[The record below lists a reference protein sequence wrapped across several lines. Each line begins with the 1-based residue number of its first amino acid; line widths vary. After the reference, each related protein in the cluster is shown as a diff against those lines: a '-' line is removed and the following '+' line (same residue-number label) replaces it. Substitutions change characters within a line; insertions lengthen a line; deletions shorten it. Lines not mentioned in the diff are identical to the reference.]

1 MKNIIFLF
9 LIFYVSVYSQTVDRF
24 PGSPY
29 PVSTKPDTLYVV
41 TDSRYTESQIV
52 TIETLQGV
60 LAQTK
65 PRIYRNMNS
74 TYTVF
79 LNDLKTNYGVT
90 EVDSLDGKFADLI
103 AHFKND
109 IKGYI
114 ICNVQDTSVNVAISL
129 CGITRS
135 IAITPDNE
143 SIISALGIPKYAD
156 VRGKDNAWF
165 FNNYGDQVNKNA
177 YCFQQETKDL
187 FLADYSVFG
196 KMITFYHP
204 SWDSTTNKIF
214 ASFNP
219 NSALFGWGFDEFQ
232 LVAQAS
238 SYNGFT
244 HAADYS
250 INLSVLSNF
259 SVEAKQKSAPDTIA
273 SKENTHT
280 VCFLMT
286 DGDNIQWAVGALLTG
301 ANWFGNKY
309 RGMVK
314 VGWTVSPSLVE
325 LAPTVLKFL
334 YNSESAKSTARDY
347 FVAGPSGLG
356 YMYPDKYPHLDDY
369 AALSNEYMKKGDLR
383 ITNIIGNNDLDTYIL
398 PFVKQSNIDAVF
410 YYYYTDYAGGKGKLK
425 WVNNKPVIYGRYN
438 FADGGETVSS
448 LAAKLNAA
456 STNIYTSDGYSLIP
470 VNVWSRTITDVYNC
484 SKMLNS
490 NVRVVTPDEFVAL
503 INRNIGAR
511 TNLLQFVPNNNTTEQ
526 KYLVPG
532 DTGTAHNT
540 TKRWANYNDSII
552 YKFNIDSLISMSN
565 GVKNLFAQFY
575 VGNEYKISVS
585 NGLDSAWSVIG
596 KWSADT
602 TVHVHNLINLT
613 TVTANLGKY
622 YDMGWHTI
630 YVKLEDGMKSDAYGS
645 SLYTVTITQPA
656 TNITAVKDNNDN
668 VPSGFKLSQNYPNPF
683 NPSTRIS
690 YQIPNAGHVTLK
702 VYDVLGREVST
713 LINSEQNA
721 GSHEVIFNGT
731 KLSSGIYF
739 FRLQS
744 GNYTATNKMVLMK

>member
-1 MKNIIFLF
+1 MKNVIFLF
-9 LIFYVSVYSQTVDRF
+9 LLFYVSVYAQTAPRLD
-24 PGSPY
+24 GSPY

-60 LAQTK
+60 LAQKK
-65 PRIYRNMNS
+65 PRIYRNPS
-74 TYTVF
+74 SIYSVY
-79 LNDLKTNYGVT
+79 LNDFKTNYGVT
-90 EVDSLDGKFADLI
+90 EIDTLDGKFAGLI
-103 AHFKND
+103 AHFKD
-109 IKGYI
+109 EIKGYI
-114 ICNVQDTSVNVAISL
+114 ICNLEDTSVNAAISL
-129 CGITRS
+129 CGITQS
-135 IAITPDNE
+135 IAITQDNE
-143 SIISALGIPKYAD
+143 SLISSLGIPKTAD
-156 VRGKDNAWF
+156 VRGKGNEWF
-165 FNNYGDQVNKNA
+165 FDNYGSQVNKNA
-177 YCFQQETKDL
+177 YCFQQEAKDQC
-187 FLADYSVFG
+187 LADYSVFG
-196 KMITFYHP
+196 KMITFYHS
-204 SWDSTTNKIF
+204 SWDAATNKIF

-219 NSALFGWGFDEFQ
+219 NSVLLGWGFDEYQ

-238 SYNGFT
+238 SYNSFV
-244 HAADYS
+244 HAADFS
-250 INLSVLSNF
+250 INLSVFSNF
-259 SVEAKQKSAPDTIA
+259 SADAKQKSPYDTVV

-280 VCFLMT
+280 VCFLVT
-286 DGDNIQWAVGALLTG
+286 DGDNITQDVGGLLNG
-301 ANWFGNKY
+301 INWYSNKY

-314 VGWTVSPSLVE
+314 LGWTISPSMVE
-325 LAPTVLKFL
+325 LAPTVLKL
-334 YNSESAKSTARDY
+334 IYNAETSKATGRDY

-356 YMYPDKYPHLDDY
+356 YMYPEKYPQLQQYTD
-369 AALSNEYMKKGDLR
+369 LTSKYMEKADLR
-383 ITNIIGNNDLDTYIL
+383 IVNIIGNNDLDSTIA
-398 PFVKQSNIDAVF
+398 PFFKEDNIDAVF
-410 YYYYTDYAGGKGKLK
+410 YYYYSDYAGGKGKMK
-425 WVNNKPVIYGRYN
+425 WVANKPVIYGRYD
-438 FADGGETVSS
+438 FPSSSETYS

-456 STNIYTSDGYSLIP
+456 STNIYTSDAYSLIP
-470 VNVWSRTITDVYNC
+470 VSFWSNTLEDVYNC
-484 SKMLNS
+484 TKMLNS

-503 INRNIGAR
+503 INKNIGPR
-511 TNLLQFVPNNNTTEQ
+511 TNLLQFTANNNTTEQ

-596 KWSADT
+596 QWSADT
-602 TVHVHNLINLT
+602 TVHVHNLTNLT

-630 YVKLEDGMKSDAYGS
+630 YVKLEDGMKSDAYGP

-656 TNITAVKDNNDN
+656 TNITAVKDNNEN
-668 VPSGFKLSQNYPNPF
+668 IPSGFKLSQNYPNPF

-739 FRLQS
+739 FRLQT